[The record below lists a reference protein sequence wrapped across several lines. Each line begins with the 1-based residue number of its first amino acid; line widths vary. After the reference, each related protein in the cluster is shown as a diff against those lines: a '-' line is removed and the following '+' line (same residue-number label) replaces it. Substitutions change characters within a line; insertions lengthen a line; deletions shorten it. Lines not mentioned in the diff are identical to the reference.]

1 MKKVLKI
8 VGIIIAV
15 VVVLFIIHVI
25 RNYIILSKI
34 NNNIAKYVESNNMHM
49 KITSKQMTV
58 NYYRKDDKE
67 VAILQKDN
75 VKISNYKTGEKINQF
90 VEAGDSKIA
99 KLNSGMLI
107 VQVPMPLNLIQNG
120 KDLC

>member
-1 MKKVLKI
+1 MIAYLHKRKGGENMKKVLKI

-15 VVVLFIIHVI
+15 VLVLFMIHAI

-34 NNNIAKYVESNNMHM
+34 NENVAKYVESNNMHM
-49 KITSKQMTV
+49 RITSKQMTL

-75 VKISNYKTGEKINQF
+75 VKISNCTSTKY
-90 VEAGDSKIA
+90 S
-99 KLNSGMLI
+99 
-107 VQVPMPLNLIQNG
+107 
-120 KDLC
+120 